1 MKKVKFSVDA
11 DELVV
16 ELPDNYTEEDI
27 CKTFQAWLD
36 SIGFFRMVFHR
47 RMNKLSDNS
56 KLSDFL

>member
-27 CKTFQAWLD
+27 WKTFQAWLD
-36 SIGFFRMVFHR
+36 SMVSLGWYFIEE
-47 RMNKLSDNS
+47 
-56 KLSDFL
+56 